1 MKILILENDQIF
13 QSELKEY
20 LVNLGHHCIGCCYK
34 QDAKHYLVDTVYD
47 LLILNI
53 DHETQDGLELYAEL
67 KVENFTTPVIF
78 TSALTDIETIS
89 KAYDMGGSE
98 YIKKPFHIKELGYR
112 LQKLSY
118 EIENIKREHILLS
131 PNYSYIKKE
140 NKLLHKNLV
149 QPLTKKQFHI
159 IECLCKNIGTII
171 SFDLFREYAWGS
183 DLVSDATIRTELSRL
198 RKVLKEDFIQNYKGI
213 GYKVDRYVKAPK

>member
-1 MKILILENDQIF
+1 MKILILENDQTF

-53 DHETQDGLELYAEL
+53 DHETQDGLELYSDL
-67 KVENFTTPVIF
+67 KVENFTTPVMF

>member
-1 MKILILENDQIF
+1 MKILLLENDKSLQCEI
-13 QSELKEY
+13 KEY
-20 LVNLGHHCIGCCYK
+20 LVNLGHYCITCYYM
-34 QDAKHYLVDTVYD
+34 QDAKHYLEDTMYD

-53 DHETQDGLELYAEL
+53 DAETYDGLELYADL
-67 KVENFTTPVIF
+67 KATSFTTPVMF
-78 TSALTDIETIS
+78 TSFLNDIETIS
-89 KAYDMGGSE
+89 RAFDMGGSE

-131 PNYSYIKKE
+131 ANYSYIKKE
-140 NKLLHKNLV
+140 NKLLYKNLV

-159 IECLCKNIGTII
+159 VECLCKNIGTII

-213 GYKVDRYVKAPK
+213 GYKIDRYVKLPQ